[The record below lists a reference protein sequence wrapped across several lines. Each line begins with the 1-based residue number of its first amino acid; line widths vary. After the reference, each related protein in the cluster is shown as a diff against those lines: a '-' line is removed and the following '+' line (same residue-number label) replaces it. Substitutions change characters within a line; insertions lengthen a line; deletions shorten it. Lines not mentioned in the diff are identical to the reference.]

1 MRSKTTIF
9 LTHRNAVNGCSKLHR
24 FSKLFLLTLQIFRVC
39 VCVNKLSA
47 TQSLHN
53 YYCTNYLSAPINYL
67 PMVETQHLY
76 NFLQPHTHTHTH
88 FSSPFPPPPNPNF
101 SIVPQRQST
110 RVDTIV
116 NIGTDTPGDLR
127 WPPSLPLSLS
137 LHCATTTDLKKCPTT
152 YCEKKNNNKEKSD
165 FKQGQHHCT
174 TTLMHGCPIISIWR
188 RDNLSA
194 SNLAYYK

>member
-1 MRSKTTIF
+1 MSQACVVNFFGGGGVEGNRQEGREVRSKTTIF

-88 FSSPFPPPPNPNF
+88 FSSPFPPPPQ
-101 SIVPQRQST
+101 PQFLNRSPKA
-110 RVDTIV
+110 V
-116 NIGTDTPGDLR
+116 NEGRHYSKYRNGHTGRPEVASL
-127 WPPSLPLSLS
+127 PPSLPLPPL
-137 LHCATTTDLKKCPTT
+137 C
-152 YCEKKNNNKEKSD
+152 N
-165 FKQGQHHCT
+165 
-174 TTLMHGCPIISIWR
+174 
-188 RDNLSA
+188 DNRS
-194 SNLAYYK
+194 